1 MNRSAPTFLLLPLS
15 AAALITLSACG
26 GGGTPA
32 SPAAQDDSG
41 INLAQR
47 PVANAIAN
55 IPPQCFT
62 RTQDA
67 GSSAVQNPCYVC
79 HAAAQEPNYQS
90 QPELQLAYAFPQ
102 VHSGATTHNDWSNL
116 FIDRRQQIAAIADSE
131 ALDYVRQ
138 DNYHTATGSIELA
151 DRLNTVPANWDV
163 DGNGR
168 WDGYVPDAQF
178 RFDAQ
183 GYDRTADGQ
192 MTGWRAFVYYP
203 FPGAFMPTNGAFDD
217 VLIRLPDVFRQDRD
231 GKPSETV
238 YATNLAVIESLIT
251 RRDTPIAA
259 TDERALGVDLDKN
272 GELGIATHIAYD
284 WAPLEKRYMHYVG
297 QAGTAQDAGQVHLA
311 AGLFPEG
318 TEFLHSV
325 RYLDLDANG
334 TVVASPRMKE
344 LRYSR
349 KRHWLTYSDLY
360 AQSLDDIKE
369 ADLNPDRPEQYLG
382 NPERGLISPLGWVY
396 QGYIE
401 DARGRLRP
409 QTQEESQFCVGCH
422 AGLSATEDGA
432 FAFPRKINRGDSH
445 GWEYWASRPF
455 RQLPDPRR
463 MDGEAE
469 FRSYLLANQAG
480 DEFRANTEVRE
491 RFFDDSGAPR
501 ADAFATLA
509 TDLESLMLPSAERAL
524 LLNKAYWLVVR
535 EQSFAKGRDPVI
547 APSDNV
553 LREVDMDQPTG
564 IVTPL
569 AAPRLGAP

>member
-1 MNRSAPTFLLLPLS
+1 M
-15 AAALITLSACG
+15 SACRQ
-26 GGGTPA
+26 PA
-32 SPAAQDDSG
+32 PAPQDDG
-41 INLAQR
+41 GVNLTVR
-47 PVANAIAN
+47 PVANTIAN

-67 GSSAVQNPCYVC
+67 GSKAVQNPCYVC
-79 HAAAQEPNYQS
+79 HAEAPEPNYQS

-102 VHSGATTHNDWSNL
+102 VHAGSTTHNDWSNL
-116 FIDRRQQIAAIADSE
+116 FIDRGRQIAAITDDDTLS
-131 ALDYVRQ
+131 YVRG
-138 DNYHTATGSIELA
+138 DNYRNQAGAIELTE
-151 DRLNTVPANWDV
+151 RLKNVPAHWDV
-163 DGNGR
+163 NGNGS

-183 GYDRTADGQ
+183 GYDRTAGGK

-217 VLIRLPDVFRQDRD
+217 VLIRLPEVFRQDRD

-238 YATNLAVIESLIT
+238 YTTNLAIVESLIT
-251 RRDTPIAA
+251 RRNTPITA
-259 TDERALGVDLDKN
+259 TDETALGVDLDKD
-272 GELGIATHIAYD
+272 GVLGTATQVTFD

-297 QAGTAQDAGQVHLA
+297 QASTAQDAGQVHLA

-325 RYLDLDANG
+325 RYLDLDATG
-334 TVVASPRMKE
+334 VVVAAPRMKE

-349 KRHWLTYSDLY
+349 KRRWLTYSDLY
-360 AQSLDDIKE
+360 SQSLKDIKE

-382 NPERGLISPLGWVY
+382 DPERGLISPLGWAY

-422 AGLSATEDGA
+422 SGLSATEDGA
-432 FAFPRKINRGDSH
+432 FAFPRKINRGNNH
-445 GWEYWASRPF
+445 GWEYWGSRPF
-455 RQLPDPRR
+455 RQLPDPLRT
-463 MDGEAE
+463 DGQTE

-480 DEFRANTEVRE
+480 DEFRANAEVRQ
-491 RFFDDSGAPR
+491 RFFDENGAPR
-501 ADAFATLA
+501 AAAFATLA
-509 TDLESLMLPSAERAL
+509 TDLESLMLPSPERAL

-547 APSDNV
+547 SPSDNV
-553 LREVDMDQPTG
+553 LRDVDMDQPTG

-569 AAPRLGAP
+569 PAPRLGAP